1 MKTLKESLTNLRRHN
16 LLTFAT
22 VVSLGLILV
31 VFNVLVSHHLKA
43 ESFVQE
49 LSQKINL
56 TIYLESDVQENQV
69 EAIQQYLENQPE
81 VTEVKFLSQTEAL
94 ESLSEK
100 SPSSVDFLETYN
112 LDNPLP
118 SSFKVKT
125 LNLEDHEVIQERI
138 QASAFQEDLLETRLE
153 KERKDTIQ
161 KVIQNLIYIKD
172 TSLNAFIGILVIF
185 GLAGSLITF
194 NAIKTSLYN
203 RRNEIQI
210 MQLVGATLSRIRS
223 PFLLESF
230 LIGLLSFIVN
240 LLVLIPISQIFLTSF
255 QTSQNLQILG
265 IQLISAIIISFF
277 TSLLL
282 VNQHL
287 RSKKIYQD

>member
-1 MKTLKESLTNLRRHN
+1 MNTLKESLTNLRRHN

-31 VFNVLVSHHLKA
+31 VFNVLISHHLKA
-43 ESFVQE
+43 ESFIQE

-56 TIYLESDVQENQV
+56 TIYLESDVEEPQIQ
-69 EAIQQYLENQPE
+69 AIQQYLENQPE
-81 VTEVKFLSQTEAL
+81 VTEVIFLSQEDAL
-94 ESLSEK
+94 NSLSQK
-100 SPSSVDFLETYN
+100 SPSSVDFLENYG
-112 LDNPLP
+112 LENPLP
-118 SSFKVKT
+118 NSFKVKT
-125 LNLEDHEVIQERI
+125 LNLEDQEIIQERI
-138 QASAFQEDLLETRLE
+138 QASAYKEDLLETRLE
-153 KERKDTIQ
+153 KERKNTIQ

-172 TSLNAFIGILVIF
+172 TSLNAFLGILIIF

-194 NAIKTSLYN
+194 NAIKTSLFN

-223 PFLLESF
+223 PFLLESL
-230 LIGLLSFIVN
+230 LIGILSFLVN
-240 LLVLIPISQIFLTSF
+240 LVFLIPISQLFLTSF
-255 QTSQNLQILG
+255 QTPQNLQILG
-265 IQLISAIIISFF
+265 AQLLAAIIISFF

-282 VNQHL
+282 VNKHL

>member
-31 VFNVLVSHHLKA
+31 VFNVLISHHLKA
-43 ESFVQE
+43 ESFIQE

-56 TIYLESDVQENQV
+56 TIYLESDVEEPQIQ
-69 EAIQQYLENQPE
+69 AIQQYLENQPE
-81 VTEVKFLSQTEAL
+81 VTEVIFLSQEDAL
-94 ESLSEK
+94 DSLSQK
-100 SPSSVDFLETYN
+100 SPSSVDFLENYG
-112 LDNPLP
+112 LENPLP
-118 SSFKVKT
+118 NSFKVKT
-125 LNLEDHEVIQERI
+125 LNLEDQEIIQERI
-138 QASAFQEDLLETRLE
+138 QASAYKEDLLETRLE
-153 KERKDTIQ
+153 KERKNTIQ

-172 TSLNAFIGILVIF
+172 TSLNAFLGILIIF

-194 NAIKTSLYN
+194 NAIKTSLFN

-223 PFLLESF
+223 PFLLESL
-230 LIGLLSFIVN
+230 LIGILSFLVN
-240 LLVLIPISQIFLTSF
+240 LVFLIPISQLFLTSF
-255 QTSQNLQILG
+255 QTPQNLQILG
-265 IQLISAIIISFF
+265 AQLLAAIIISFF

-282 VNQHL
+282 VNKHL

>member
-1 MKTLKESLTNLRRHN
+1 MNTLKESLTNLRRHN

-31 VFNVLVSHHLKA
+31 VFNVLISHHLKA
-43 ESFVQE
+43 ESFIQE

-56 TIYLESDVQENQV
+56 TIYLESDVEEPQIQ
-69 EAIQQYLENQPE
+69 AIQQYLENQPE
-81 VTEVKFLSQTEAL
+81 VTEVIFLSQEDAL
-94 ESLSEK
+94 DSLSQK
-100 SPSSVDFLETYN
+100 SPSSVDFLENYG
-112 LDNPLP
+112 LENPLP
-118 SSFKVKT
+118 NSFKVKT
-125 LNLEDHEVIQERI
+125 LNLEDQEIIQERI
-138 QASAFQEDLLETRLE
+138 QASAYKEDLLETRLE
-153 KERKDTIQ
+153 KERKNTIQ

-172 TSLNAFIGILVIF
+172 TSLNAFLGILIIF

-194 NAIKTSLYN
+194 NAIKTSLFN

-223 PFLLESF
+223 PFLLESL
-230 LIGLLSFIVN
+230 LIGILSFLVN
-240 LLVLIPISQIFLTSF
+240 LVFLIPISQLFLTSF
-255 QTSQNLQILG
+255 QTPQNLQILG
-265 IQLISAIIISFF
+265 AQLLAAIIISFF

-282 VNQHL
+282 VNKHL